1 MRVKLYEREDR
12 EETLRYI
19 TQNWLYNLKRTIE
32 EEESKRGR
40 MPFVSLSLSSR
51 KWWGDFPWDRDTT
64 RKVVRIS

>member
-40 MPFVSLSLSSR
+40 MPFVSLSLSLPEN
-51 KWWGDFPWDRDTT
+51 GEGIFPGTGT
-64 RKVVRIS
+64 LPGK